1 MDDPTAV
8 STDDAV
14 VNPHSESAAAST
26 VGTAGSESNN
36 SSLAV
41 NEPPK
46 KKLCSSLFRNYR
58 QSFVVNPVV
67 NQEALMTKYLATINS
82 PEFNAEASPNI
93 CTSSDYVCLRPL
105 FSTVFSIPASSAP
118 VERIFSHSGLIMKP
132 HRASMSDSLLEALV
146 YFLVSV
152 LSW

>member
-1 MDDPTAV
+1 MDEPTTFSA
-8 STDDAV
+8 DDAV
-14 VNPHSESAAAST
+14 ANLHSESAAAST
-26 VGTAGSESNN
+26 VGTAGSEWNN
-36 SSLAV
+36 SSLDE

-58 QSFVVNPVV
+58 QSFVANPVV
-67 NQEALMTKYLATINS
+67 NHESLMTKYLTTINS
-82 PEFNAEASPNI
+82 PEFNSEASPNI

-105 FSTVFSIPASSAP
+105 FSRVFSVPASSAP

-146 YFLVSV
+146 YLKCNN
-152 LSW
+152 

>member
-1 MDDPTAV
+1 MDEPTTV
-8 STDDAV
+8 SADDAV
-14 VNPHSESAAAST
+14 VNPHSEIASAST
-26 VGTAGSESNN
+26 IDTAGSESNN

-46 KKLCSSLFRNYR
+46 KKLCSSLFKNYR

-67 NQEALMTKYLATINS
+67 NQEALMTKYLTFNNS

-105 FSTVFSIPASSAP
+105 FSRVFSILTSSAP
-118 VERIFSHSGLIMKP
+118 VERIFSHIGIIMKP
-132 HRASMSDSLLEALV
+132 HRAGMSDSLLEALV
-146 YFLVSV
+146 YLKCNN
-152 LSW
+152 